1 MKDVKI
7 TILDEDRAE
16 IAYTGEVDADYLN
29 WKENKIFSPG
39 EELYLNR
46 RITIF
51 NELCDYYT
59 EYSKIATRIK
69 ELEYRKRLLKSTMS
83 ELTIKSISVDFFD
96 NNPRDNIKIDINKDT
111 RESSKN
117 TNRSKDII
125 EKTENIMDI
134 LIKDNYKQLEEIAE
148 KIKALLKIEAKET
161 MQ

>member
-16 IAYTGEVDADYLN
+16 IAYTGEVDVDYLN

-69 ELEYRKRLLKSTMS
+69 ELKYRKRLLKSTMS

-96 NNPRDNIKIDINKDT
+96 NNPRDNIKIDINI
-111 RESSKN
+111 S
-117 TNRSKDII
+117 
-125 EKTENIMDI
+125 
-134 LIKDNYKQLEEIAE
+134 
-148 KIKALLKIEAKET
+148 
-161 MQ
+161 